1 MHPNCP
7 WVWKGF
13 ELITNFP
20 GLITQDLSYH
30 FIKASYEG
38 LKFFGRSLVS
48 YHSCVDG
55 LLFC

>member
-1 MHPNCP
+1 MHLHCP

-13 ELITNFP
+13 ESITNLH

-30 FIKASYEG
+30 SIKASYEG
-38 LKFFGRSLVS
+38 LKTIGINLVS

-55 LLFC
+55 LLCC